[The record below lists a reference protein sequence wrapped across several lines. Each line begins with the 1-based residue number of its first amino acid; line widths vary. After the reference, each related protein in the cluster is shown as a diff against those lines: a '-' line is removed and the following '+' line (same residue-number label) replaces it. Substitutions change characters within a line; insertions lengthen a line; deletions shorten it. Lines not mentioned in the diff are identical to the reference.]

1 MARFGKGLPRSFRFL
16 PPWRC
21 NWRPGKQ
28 SLISSATS
36 IFRRS
41 AWPTTRSARSRT
53 CPEYPMTNALHI
65 FRKDVRHLWPHA
77 AACVILMALAAIL
90 DPTYASR
97 GQSTAYSLLA
107 GFALPLA
114 CWNLIIAA
122 IHEEKLPGD
131 RQYWLTR
138 PYSWKDLLAAKALFV
153 VAFVN
158 LPLFA
163 WHVAAFAAV
172 GIPLGGHLPALL
184 WRQVFFSAFYVLP
197 VAALA
202 AITRSLGQVILTAL
216 LAVLPVTFLGTFL
229 FARYRI
235 NLQSMEGMLT
245 AAIAATVTIGV
256 TVILVL
262 QYSRRDTRLSRALA
276 GAVAVAVVL
285 VAFAGGRMSGG
296 ARAHLGF
303 SSIQISLD
311 AQSGRHST
319 VVPSGA
325 RDVVTLD
332 IPVRVEG
339 IPADVDLI
347 QNQMTVW
354 IEGQEKRT

>member
-53 CPEYPMTNALHI
+53 CREYPMTNALHI

-172 GIPLGGHLPALL
+172 GIPLGEHLPSLL
-184 WRQVFFSAFYVLP
+184 WRQVFFSAFYILP

-202 AITRSLGQVILTAL
+202 AITRSLGQVILTSL
-216 LAVLPVTFLGTFL
+216 LGILPVAFLDIFL
-229 FARYRI
+229 FARFRM
-235 NLQSMEGMLT
+235 NWVGMESLMM
-245 AAIAATVTIGV
+245 AAVAATLSIGV
-256 TVILVL
+256 AVILLL
-262 QYSRRDTRLSRALA
+262 QYSRRATRLSRVVA
-276 GAVAVAVVL
+276 GAVAVALVL
-285 VAFAGGRMSGG
+285 VVFAGGKLSGG
-296 ARAHLGF
+296 RRAHLGF
-303 SSIQISLD
+303 YSVQISLD
-311 AQSGRHST
+311 
-319 VVPSGA
+319 
-325 RDVVTLD
+325 
-332 IPVRVEG
+332 
-339 IPADVDLI
+339 
-347 QNQMTVW
+347 
-354 IEGQEKRT
+354 